1 MTTVEHVARILP
13 GSTEFNELLSQIA
26 AGAKDRDLNDENP
39 FDQVAALKR
48 AGFGDLRLP
57 EHLGGA
63 GFTVPQLF
71 STIIDVARADP
82 IVAHIFRTH
91 FWFVEERLR
100 TADDASSQ
108 RWLHKVSKGKIFGNA
123 FSEKGSLAVGSLVF
137 NTPLLSA
144 EGRGFRLDGEKYY
157 STGTLFSDYL
167 TVAATTDNDSV
178 ATVVVPTDREGVRL
192 IDDWEPSAN
201 AARPGTGTTVF
212 TNVAVSQDEVLSD
225 TPYDADPVPTVQYAS
240 LQLYIHAVVAG
251 ILASVVDDGVALL
264 RSRDRSFSHAL
275 TEKPTDD
282 PLLQRQLG
290 ELAST
295 AYIARAAVLDAA
307 NAIGAA
313 AASETDGVPDT
324 GLAAEAQLK
333 VAKVKVHLDD
343 IAPEAATRL
352 LELGGASAASRQ
364 RNLDRHWRNIRTITL
379 HNPCRLQGQGDR
391 PEPVARHARSCQ
403 RLLLMLRFGRSWSR
417 CARPTTPKSQT
428 SQAFHT
434 VLRLQNSRIPAAA
447 SSRP

>member
-1 MTTVEHVARILP
+1 MTAVEHVARILP
-13 GSTEFNELLSQIA
+13 NSTEFTELLSQIA
-26 AGAKDRDLNDENP
+26 AGARDRDLNDENP

-48 AGFGDLRLP
+48 AGFGALRLP
-57 EHLGGA
+57 AHLGGA

-137 NTPLLSA
+137 NTRLRPA
-144 EGRGFRLDGEKYY
+144 EGSGFRLDGEKYY

-167 TVAATTDNDSV
+167 TVATTTDHDSV

-192 IDDWEPSAN
+192 VDDWDGFGQ
-201 AARPGTGTTVF
+201 RRTGTGTTTF
-212 TNVAVSQDEVLSD
+212 TNVAVAHDEILSD

-251 ILASVVDDGVALL
+251 ILASVVDDGIALL
-264 RSRDRSFSHAL
+264 RSRNRSFSHAI

-295 AYIARAAVLDAA
+295 AYIAKAAVLDAA
-307 NAIGAA
+307 NAIGVA

-343 IAPEAATRL
+343 VAPEAATRL

-379 HNPCRLQGQGDR
+379 HNPVAYKARVIGQNLLHGT
-391 PEPVARHARSCQ
+391 PV
-403 RLLLMLRFGRSWSR
+403 
-417 CARPTTPKSQT
+417 
-428 SQAFHT
+428 
-434 VLRLQNSRIPAAA
+434 PANAYF
-447 SSRP
+447 

>member
-1 MTTVEHVARILP
+1 MTSVDHVTRILP
-13 GSTEFNELLSQIA
+13 GSPEWAELLTQIG

-39 FDQVAALKR
+39 FDQVAALRR
-48 AGFGDLRLP
+48 AGFGTLRLP
-57 EHLGGA
+57 AHLGGA

-71 STIIDVARADP
+71 SSIVDVAHADP

-100 TADDASSQ
+100 TAGDPSSA
-108 RWLHKVSKGKIFGNA
+108 RWLRKVEKGNIFGNA

-137 NTPLLSA
+137 NTRLIPDANSA
-144 EGRGFRLDGEKYY
+144 GGGYRLNGEKFY

-167 TVAATTDNDSV
+167 TVAATTDHDSV
-178 ATVVVPTDREGVRL
+178 ATVVVPTDRDGVRL
-192 IDDWEPSAN
+192 IDDWDGFGQ
-201 AARPGTGTTVF
+201 RRTGTGTSEF
-212 TNVAVSQDEVLSD
+212 TNVAVWKDEVLSD

-240 LQLYIHAVVAG
+240 LQLFIHAVVAG
-251 ILASVVDDGVALL
+251 ILASVVDDGIALL

-275 TEKPTDD
+275 SEKPTDD
-282 PLLQRQLG
+282 PLYQRQLG

-307 NAIGAA
+307 EAIGAA
-313 AASETDGVPDT
+313 TASETDGVPDAQ
-324 GLAAEAQLK
+324 LAAEAQLK

-379 HNPCRLQGQGDR
+379 HNPVAYKARVIGQNLLHGT
-391 PEPVARHARSCQ
+391 PV
-403 RLLLMLRFGRSWSR
+403 
-417 CARPTTPKSQT
+417 
-428 SQAFHT
+428 
-434 VLRLQNSRIPAAA
+434 PANAYF
-447 SSRP
+447 

>member
-1 MTTVEHVARILP
+1 MTSVDHVTRISPGSPEWAALLARI
-13 GSTEFNELLSQIA
+13 G

-48 AGFGDLRLP
+48 AGFGTLRLP

-71 STIIDVARADP
+71 STVIDVAHADP

-100 TADDASSQ
+100 TADDASSA
-108 RWLHKVSKGKIFGNA
+108 RWLRKVADGKIFGNA

-137 NTPLLSA
+137 NTRLLPDPSLP
-144 EGRGFRLDGEKYY
+144 GSGYRLTGEKYY

-167 TVAATTDNDSV
+167 TVATTTDHDSV
-178 ATVVVPTDREGVRL
+178 ATVVVPADRDGVQL
-192 IDDWEPSAN
+192 IDDWN
-201 AARPGTGTTVF
+201 GFGQRRTGTGTTVF
-212 TNVAVSQDEVLSD
+212 TNVAVSEDEVLSD

-275 TEKPTDD
+275 AEHPTDD
-282 PLLQRQLG
+282 PLYQKQLG
-290 ELAST
+290 ELAAT
-295 AYIARAAVLDAA
+295 AYIARAAVLEAA
-307 NAIGAA
+307 EAIAA
-313 AASETDGVPDT
+313 ATASEIDGTPDAR
-324 GLAAEAQLK
+324 LAEEAQLK

-343 IAPEAATRL
+343 VAPEAATRL

-379 HNPCRLQGQGDR
+379 HNPVAYKARVIGQNLLHGT
-391 PEPVARHARSCQ
+391 PV
-403 RLLLMLRFGRSWSR
+403 
-417 CARPTTPKSQT
+417 
-428 SQAFHT
+428 
-434 VLRLQNSRIPAAA
+434 PANAYF
-447 SSRP
+447 